1 MNRRFAA
8 PPFASLRFAPVPPL
22 NVPRVAVVHGVI
34 VPFLKYYSYI
44 AGEKKEKMKSR
55 IILMAAA
62 ALLCLTVSAQPA
74 KQSRPGKYIDF
85 EAVQPDGKV
94 MKLSDYVGKGKYIL
108 VDFWASW
115 CGPCREEIPNMKDIY
130 YEFRGEKFD
139 IVGAPV
145 MDKPENTLKAV
156 DELKIPWTQ
165 ILSVPESVPKDYGF
179 QYIPYI
185 ILVGPDGTILE
196 TNMRGDGIRAA
207 VKKHLGIK

>member
-1 MNRRFAA
+1 
-8 PPFASLRFAPVPPL
+8 
-22 NVPRVAVVHGVI
+22 
-34 VPFLKYYSYI
+34 
-44 AGEKKEKMKSR
+44 MKSR
-55 IILMAAA
+55 IILLAAA
-62 ALLCLTVSAQPA
+62 ALLCLTALAQPA

>member
-1 MNRRFAA
+1 MKGRHILTALI
-8 PPFASLRFAPVPPL
+8 ASLCC
-22 NVPRVAVVHGVI
+22 
-34 VPFLKYYSYI
+34 I
-44 AGEKKEKMKSR
+44 AATGQPKTIGKAEKF
-55 IILMAAA
+55 
-62 ALLCLTVSAQPA
+62 
-74 KQSRPGKYIDF
+74 IDF
-85 EAVQPDGKV
+85 EAVQPDGTTLR
-94 MKLSDYVGKGKYIL
+94 LSNFVGKGKYIL

-196 TNMRGDGIRAA
+196 TNLRGDGIRAA